1 MKLNKLLV
9 AAIVVFGLISCGD
22 EAQKKE
28 EVTES
33 SEINGDSANIKVY
46 IIDTTLSSIK
56 WTGSKPTEEHFGTLN
71 LLPTIVEL
79 NGKQI
84 VHGDIAV
91 NMQSMTVSDI
101 EDKESNAKLLGHLKN
116 EDFFNVEKYP
126 EAHLVVLES
135 RVDPDQNIMM
145 VDLIIKGIQTSVEIP
160 YNIEYEEKQVVI
172 NGFCSFDRTNYDI
185 KYKSKSF
192 FSDLGDKFIN
202 DEIKL
207 DFSIV
212 LKEFNDN

>member
-1 MKLNKLLV
+1 MLTQQ
-9 AAIVVFGLISCGD
+9 ISRC
-22 EAQKKE
+22 
-28 EVTES
+28 
-33 SEINGDSANIKVY
+33 
-46 IIDTTLSSIK
+46 TLSIQHCLLLN
-56 WTGSKPTEEHFGTLN
+56 GLASKPTEEHFGTLN

-135 RVDPDQNIMM
+135 RVDPDQKYN
-145 VDLIIKGIQTSVEIP
+145 DGRP
-160 YNIEYEEKQVVI
+160 YHKRNS
-172 NGFCSFDRTNYDI
+172 NFC
-185 KYKSKSF
+185 
-192 FSDLGDKFIN
+192 
-202 DEIKL
+202 
-207 DFSIV
+207 
-212 LKEFNDN
+212 

>member
-1 MKLNKLLV
+1 MKLNKILV
-9 AAIVVFGLISCGD
+9 AAIVSFGLISCGE

-33 SEINGDSANIKVY
+33 SEINADSANIKVY
-46 IIDTTLSSIK
+46 IVDTALSSIK

-71 LLPTIVEL
+71 VLPTVVEV

-116 EDFFNVEKYP
+116 QDFFNVEKYP
-126 EAHLVVLES
+126 EAHLVVLDS
-135 RVDPDQNIMM
+135 RVDPDQNVMM
-145 VDLIIKGIQTSVEIP
+145 VDLIIKGIQNSFEFP
-160 YNIEYEEKQVVI
+160 YNIEYEENQVVI
-172 NGFCSFDRTNYDI
+172 LGSTSFDRTQYDI

-202 DEIKL
+202 DEITL
-207 DFSIV
+207 DFNIV
-212 LKEFNDN
+212 LKEAGTN